1 MKDKNAFVDYVSWLQ
16 ETPFWIPEPEAVV
29 DKANEQYLG
38 MWPWEEKLPPSFFQN
53 LSTSLIILHIFQKKH
68 VR

>member
-1 MKDKNAFVDYVSWLQ
+1 MKDKHAFVDYVSWLQ

-38 MWPWEEKLPPSFFQN
+38 MWPWEEKLPPLIFPKPFNFSHHSAH
-53 LSTSLIILHIFQKKH
+53 LSKKKL
-68 VR
+68 